1 MLYEFTHLR
10 SLEKSKI
17 IHRKWIGTNHG
28 LAGREQWGVHVQ
40 WAWSFSSMRQMSSE
54 DWLYSN
60 VNKQHYGTVRL
71 KMVMMAKKKKK
82 ESNGKLFVEKT
93 RLTKQK

>member
-1 MLYEFTHLR
+1 
-10 SLEKSKI
+10 
-17 IHRKWIGTNHG
+17 
-28 LAGREQWGVHVQ
+28 
-40 WAWSFSSMRQMSSE
+40 MRQMSSE

-71 KMVMMAKKKKK
+71 KMVMTAKKKKK